1 MNKHRHLPH
10 LSLLVLFLMMTTSA
24 AGGQSNTAAGQSN
37 TAAGQSKFA
46 ASPFNMAKPGKAV
59 ERQLSGD
66 QTFREW
72 SLEPNVADGIKR
84 IKVCRVEELC
94 KMRFKEGQTPR
105 TRVRNLVAPLRYES
119 ETSAVSDDFTRQ
131 VRQALSDLQ
140 DKQGVKVRFIG
151 YTDDAPLTGRDESTY

>member
-37 TAAGQSKFA
+37 TAAGQSNTAAGQSDTAAGQPDTAPGQSNTAAGQSNTAAGQSNTAAGQSKFA

-59 ERQLSGD
+59 ERHLSGD

-84 IKVCRVEELC
+84 IKVCRV
-94 KMRFKEGQTPR
+94 
-105 TRVRNLVAPLRYES
+105 
-119 ETSAVSDDFTRQ
+119 
-131 VRQALSDLQ
+131 
-140 DKQGVKVRFIG
+140 
-151 YTDDAPLTGRDESTY
+151 